1 MDDCLRHLTD
11 SPEDPGD
18 ETLVMLVK
26 LHRILEDVV
35 PATAWRFD
43 LEDPSQSELPSPMLY
58 VRSMV
63 SNLKAVCQ
71 AARSNV
77 AENSELDYCI

>member
-1 MDDCLRHLTD
+1 MDDYLRHLVD
-11 SPEDPGD
+11 SPGDSGD
-18 ETLVMLVK
+18 ETLVTLVK

-43 LEDPSQSELPSPMLY
+43 LENPSQSELPSPMLY

-63 SNLKAVCQ
+63 SNLKAVCREAQ
-71 AARSNV
+71 MNV
-77 AENSELDYCI
+77 LDNSKLDWCI